1 MSESRGAPLV
11 VKITPANVPDGTM
24 AIELIDAMPAIP
36 GRRGRPRLKPE
47 VALGDRAYGTTAN
60 IDACKKRRIYSLLA
74 RPRTE
79 NGSGLG
85 TMRYVI
91 ERTLS
96 WFGNFCRLKLCYE
109 RTGEHLQALHELA
122 ASLICAKKLGWA

>member
-1 MSESRGAPLV
+1 VPLY

-24 AIELIDAMPAIP
+24 AIELIDAMPAIRGP
-36 GRRGRPRLKPE
+36 RGRPRRRPD
-47 VALGDRAYGTTAN
+47 VALGDRAYGNKAN
-60 IDACKKRRIYSLLA
+60 IAACKKRRIFPLLA

-91 ERTLS
+91 ERTMS
-96 WFGNFCRLKLCYE
+96 WFGNFRRLKLCYE